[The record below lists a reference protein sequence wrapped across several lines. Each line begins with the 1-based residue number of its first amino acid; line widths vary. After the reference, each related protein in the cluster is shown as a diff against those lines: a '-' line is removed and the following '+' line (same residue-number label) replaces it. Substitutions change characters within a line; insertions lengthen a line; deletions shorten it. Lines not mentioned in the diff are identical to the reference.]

1 MRSREQMAKSRVKE
15 RNAEWEEKRKD
26 CVLELPVGPGCAE
39 ECVNEKK
46 GKEKRK

>member
-1 MRSREQMAKSRVKE
+1 MH
-15 RNAEWEEKRKD
+15 EWEEKTRD
-26 CVLELPVGPGCAE
+26 GAVELPVGLGCAE